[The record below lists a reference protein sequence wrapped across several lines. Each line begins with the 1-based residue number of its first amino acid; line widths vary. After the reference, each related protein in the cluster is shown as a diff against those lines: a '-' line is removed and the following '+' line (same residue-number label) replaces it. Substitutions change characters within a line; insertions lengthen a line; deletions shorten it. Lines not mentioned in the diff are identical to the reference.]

1 MSLSG
6 SRPPSVLTIAGSD
19 SGRGA
24 GIQPDLKSF
33 AARGPHSTAQNT
45 RGVKLGMLA
54 NRQVINAAA
63 VAVELLGQTGAVE
76 GAQKA

>member
-1 MSLSG
+1 L
-6 SRPPSVLTIAGSD
+6 
-19 SGRGA
+19 
-24 GIQPDLKSF
+24 
-33 AARGPHSTAQNT
+33 PHSTAQNT